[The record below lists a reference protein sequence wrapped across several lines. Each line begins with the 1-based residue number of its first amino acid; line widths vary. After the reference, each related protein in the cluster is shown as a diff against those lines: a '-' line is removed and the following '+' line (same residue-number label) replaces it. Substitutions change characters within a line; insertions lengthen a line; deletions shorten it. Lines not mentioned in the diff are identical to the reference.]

1 MTFNSW
7 QYLAF
12 LPVAVL
18 IYFLLPHKVRW
29 VFLLAASYFFYMMW
43 NPWLAFLILGT
54 TLVAYVAALAIR
66 RSPKHKKLFLV
77 LTLVVCLGVL
87 FGFKYLSFALNS
99 VVDLINLFPV
109 HIQTPVIDIIL
120 PVGISFY
127 TFQTLSYVID
137 VYRGDYEP
145 EKHFGYFAL
154 YVSYFPQLVAGPIE
168 TPGILLPQLKE
179 EHRFNVEDLIAGL
192 RHLLFGFLLKVA
204 IADIAGIYV
213 NRVFASLGSAGT
225 GEILA
230 AVVLFSIQIYCDFNG
245 YSEIAIGSARI
256 MGVKLSQNF
265 DDPFMATSMSDLFR
279 RWHMS
284 LQRWFRYY
292 VYIPLGG
299 NRKGKFRH
307 VLNTLI
313 VFTLCGLWHGANWT
327 YVLWGLYA
335 GALIVLEIL
344 VVFPLLGKAKQKGI
358 PVDNCVF
365 SWVRR
370 LLIWTLFI
378 PSSILFRSAN
388 IQQAGLAFTRL
399 FAGFN
404 ADGNAIF
411 GFTAVSL
418 CYVILSAFTMELSYR
433 YVYRGP
439 TKSDLPVTLDMAQPT
454 IFAKEAAVALGM
466 VAVIAATWVYLLSN
480 GDVSTFAYF
489 QF

>member
-12 LPVAVL
+12 LPVTVL
-18 IYFLLPHKVRW
+18 AYFLLPHKLRW
-29 VFLLAASYFFYMMW
+29 VLLLAASYFFYMMW

-54 TLVAYVAALAIR
+54 TVVAYGAALAIKKV
-66 RSPKHKKLFLV
+66 PKHKKLFLV

-99 VVDLINLFPV
+99 VVDLINLFPIHV
-109 HIQTPVIDIIL
+109 QAPVIDIIL

-137 VYRGDYEP
+137 VYRGEFEP

-168 TPGILLPQLKE
+168 TPKILLPQLRE
-179 EHRFNVEDLIAGL
+179 EHHFNTEDLVAGL

-213 NRVFASLGSAGT
+213 NRVFASLQNAGT

-230 AVVLFSIQIYCDFNG
+230 AVVLFAIQIYCDFNG
-245 YSEIAIGSARI
+245 YSEIAIGSARV

-284 LQRWFRYY
+284 LQRWFLYY

-313 VFTLCGLWHGANWT
+313 VFALCGLWHGANWT

-335 GALIVLEIL
+335 GVLIVLEIL
-344 VVFPLLGKAKQKGI
+344 VVFPLLGQAKKKGI
-358 PVDNCVF
+358 PVDNGVF
-365 SWVRR
+365 AWIRR
-370 LLIWTLFI
+370 FLIWAMFI

-399 FAGFN
+399 FAGFQP
-404 ADGNAIF
+404 DGNAIL
-411 GFTAVSL
+411 GFSVTSL
-418 CYVILSAFTMELSYR
+418 CYVLLATLTMELSYH

-439 TKSDLPVTLDMAQPT
+439 RKSDLPSKASLTQPT
-454 IFAKEAAVALGM
+454 LVAKEAVLALSIVAI
-466 VAVIAATWVYLLSN
+466 IAATWVYLLSH